1 MQSQHEELNAVLKDL
16 KAGKTATPVT
26 IRDFLYW
33 FGAQRRTAANVDYI
47 NTELYKVGIR
57 TVPGYLNI
65 WVDTPITFELI
76 SEHSDN
82 VEVSID
88 LDQGVNLGGEGDKIA
103 GDISDAIESDPS
115 FRIGNIPSA
124 NRSPTSVSP
133 TDDLSVAITLMMS
146 RNYSQLPVM
155 TSAYEIKGIISW
167 ESIGKNAL
175 KKNVKNTVG
184 AHMNEHYEI
193 SAAAS
198 IFSGIK
204 IILEH
209 GYVLVRSSDK
219 KVSGIVTSNDVT
231 HQFEEVSKP
240 FLLIGEIENTLRI
253 IIDKK
258 LSKADIESACKAE
271 YLPKNFAKASDLTF
285 GNYVKILENPECWK
299 KIGLMLDRQSF
310 CQELGEINNIRN
322 NIMHFDIEKPKQESL
337 SKLTNMARMLQDIL
351 KQM

>member
-33 FGAQRRTAANVDYI
+33 FGAQRRTAANVEYI
-47 NTELYKVGIR
+47 NTELDKVGIR

-65 WVDTPITFELI
+65 WVDTPITFELV
-76 SEHSDN
+76 SEHDEPEEEKL
-82 VEVSID
+82 VADQEMVSGND
-88 LDQGVNLGGEGDKIA
+88 LDKSA
-103 GDISDAIESDPS
+103 GDIANTIESDPS

-124 NRSPTSVSP
+124 NRVPTSVSP
-133 TDDLSVAITLMMS
+133 TDDLSAAITLMMS

-155 TSAYEIKGIISW
+155 TSAYEVKGIISS

-193 SAAAS
+193 STAAS

-219 KVSGIVTSNDVT
+219 KISGIVTSNDVT

-258 LSKADIESACKAE
+258 LSKNDIESACKAE
-271 YLPKNFAKASDLTF
+271 YLPKNFSKAADLTF
-285 GNYVKILENPECWK
+285 GNYVRILENPDCWK
-299 KIGLMLDRQSF
+299 KIDLMLDRQSF
-310 CQELGEINNIRN
+310 CQELAEINNIRN
-322 NIMHFDIEKPKQESL
+322 NIMHFDIEKPEKESS
-337 SKLTNMARMLQDIL
+337 SKLTNMARMLQEML